1 MRMRDIM
8 SAPVRTIDPDSPAD
22 DAWQRMRM
30 YRIRH
35 LVVEDHGRL
44 TGVISDRDLGGEQGE
59 LLRAGRR
66 VADCMTSHVTTVTPD
81 TTVREAANLLRGH
94 TISCLPVVH
103 RGSVVGIAT
112 VSDLL
117 ELIGRGAERPL
128 PQSRRWVMR
137 DRGPRRKT
145 GGGAPARGISLAKSG

>member
-8 SAPVRTIDPDSPAD
+8 SAPVRTIEPDTPAD
-22 DAWQRMRM
+22 DAWQRMRL

-35 LVVEDHGRL
+35 LVVQENGRL
-44 TGVISDRDLGGEQGE
+44 VGVLSDRDLGGEQGDMV
-59 LLRAGRR
+59 RAGRQ
-66 VADCMTSHVTTVTPD
+66 VADCMSAHVTTVTPD

-103 RGSVVGIAT
+103 RGRVVGIAT

-117 ELIGRGAERPL
+117 TLIGRGAERPF

-137 DRGPRRKT
+137 DRGPRRKSDAAH
-145 GGGAPARGISLAKSG
+145 GGRA

>member
-8 SAPVRTIDPDSPAD
+8 SAPVRTIGPDTPAD
-22 DAWQRMRM
+22 EAWQRMRL

-35 LVVEDHGRL
+35 LVVEESGRL
-44 TGVISDRDLGGEQGE
+44 VGVISDRDLGGEQGDM
-59 LLRAGRR
+59 LRVGRQ
-66 VADCMTSHVTTVTPD
+66 VADIMSAHVTTVTPD

-103 RGSVVGIAT
+103 RGRVVGIAT

-128 PQSRRWVMR
+128 PQSRRWIMR
-137 DRGPRRKT
+137 DGGPRRRSSAAS
-145 GGGAPARGISLAKSG
+145 GGRA

>member
-8 SAPVRTIDPDSPAD
+8 SAPVRAIGPDTPAD
-22 DAWQRMRM
+22 EAWQRMRL

-35 LVVEDHGRL
+35 LVVEENGRL
-44 TGVISDRDLGGEQGE
+44 VGVLSDRDLGGEQGDM
-59 LLRAGRR
+59 LRAGRL
-66 VADCMTSHVTTVTPD
+66 VADCMSAQVTTVTPD

-94 TISCLPVVH
+94 SISCLPVVH
-103 RGSVVGIAT
+103 RSRVVGIAT

-117 ELIGRGAERPL
+117 ELIGRGAERPI

-137 DRGPRRKT
+137 DRGPRRKSVA
-145 GGGAPARGISLAKSG
+145 APGSRA